1 MAGIPIGNIFEL
13 ATSIHSPITGHRIR
27 INGSNTRVK
36 VLNYSP
42 SPAIL
47 VELFCS
53 KLLLMIYLDSML
65 MKAKGTMAG
74 IPDQNIEA
82 IIMIR

>member
-1 MAGIPIGNIFEL
+1 LAGIPIGNIFEL
-13 ATSIHSPITGHRIR
+13 ATSIHSPIAGHRIR

-42 SPAIL
+42 NPAIL
-47 VELFCS
+47 VEFFCS

-65 MKAKGTMAG
+65 RKAKGTMAG

>member
-1 MAGIPIGNIFEL
+1 MKGIPIGNIFEL
-13 ATSIHSPITGHRIR
+13 ATSIHSPIIGKRMIITGNKI
-27 INGSNTRVK
+27 RVK

-42 SPAIL
+42 NPAIL

-53 KLLLMIYLDSML
+53 KLLLTIYLDSML
-65 MKAKGTMAG
+65 RKAKGTITG
-74 IPDQNIEA
+74 IPDQNSEA